1 MGRTVQSDTL
11 YDIKLMIITNLLI
24 KAITYPLKLIN

>member
-11 YDIKLMIITNLLI
+11 YDIKLSIVTNLLI
-24 KAITYPLKLIN
+24 IAITCLLKLIN